1 MLTRFDSV
9 VLERRSVGSK
19 RALSRHQTE
28 LANDVLKCFLGG
40 QARQRLKYLAAFNGL
55 DFQTLRNSD
64 KDYLLL

>member
-1 MLTRFDSV
+1 
-9 VLERRSVGSK
+9 VGSK